1 VSTENPLYADKD
13 LFARI
18 AEGEETAFHQLF
30 ASYVPFLQPTIY
42 KIVKDDHAAQDI
54 IQETF
59 LRLWIH
65 RDKMPGIE
73 NPRSWILRIAYYRAF
88 SYLRSMSVYDKAV
101 NSLTVTGAEP
111 TETTGPEDALVFND
125 MRRQVEQAVDLLPGQ
140 QQKAWELSRKSGL
153 SIADIA
159 LAMNLSPQS
168 VKNTLGRAQQFIRN
182 HLEKAG
188 YGAIYILLLTKR

>member
-1 VSTENPLYADKD
+1 VSTDNPSYADRD

-18 AEGEETAFHQLF
+18 AEGEEAAFHQLF
-30 ASYVPFLQPTIY
+30 ATYVPFLQPTIY

-73 NPRSWILRIAYYRAF
+73 NPRSWVLRIAYYRAF
-88 SYLRSMSVYDKAV
+88 SYLRSKAVYDKAV
-101 NSLTVTGAEP
+101 DSLT
-111 TETTGPEDALVFND
+111 TTTPLEADGPEDTLVFND
-125 MRRQVEQAVDLLPGQ
+125 MRRQVEQAVERMPT
-140 QQKAWELSRKSGL
+140 QQKRAWELSRQSGL

-159 LAMNLSPQS
+159 QAMDLSPQT

-188 YGAIYILLLTKR
+188 YGAICFLLTHYR